1 MEYSQFTFAELLSVL
16 RRRRKMFIIPPIIVT
31 VICVV
36 GAFLL
41 PKEYESSTTIL
52 IQRNEVL
59 NQLMSSMG
67 EGVSSDD
74 RLGITIADINQIV
87 YSQPV
92 IEQLIDSLGMRNMA
106 LSKDADD
113 KLVKNLIMS
122 IKTETPGFNLF
133 AITYH
138 DTNPIRTQRALA
150 ILKDLITKKLL
161 EMENQKNE
169 FAVQFFEEKVNE
181 VQQKFLESQDNLVS
195 LLKQRVSQLPA
206 GDRGLYDQL
215 SHNDARIDETQDLLN
230 DYRSSLR
237 VVTKTLDS
245 GVNPNDLHE
254 LNQLQL
260 ANIPFASELR
270 ASMDN
275 YDQLSQIYTPEY
287 PGVNKA
293 KKDVEDKL
301 AKVRDGLESAISE
314 NGSQLFD
321 LEKEKVGTV
330 SSIEQVTIAKTED
343 QATEATYDTYTKLF
357 EDMKM
362 KLEQAKTTRDLGQKS
377 SEQIVVINPP
387 ILPTTPSK
395 PNRELIIGMGI
406 CVGLF
411 VGLLAVGMAEIID
424 TRVRTPKD
432 LEVFGR
438 PIIAYLPAPTVRPK
452 N

>member
-1 MEYSQFTFAELLSVL
+1 
-16 RRRRKMFIIPPIIVT
+16 MFIIPPIIVT

-67 EGVSSDD
+67 EEVSSDD

-106 LSKDADD
+106 LTKGADD
-113 KLVKNLIMS
+113 RLVKNLIMS

-150 ILKDLITKKLL
+150 LLKDLITQKLL

-181 VQQKFLESQDNLVS
+181 AQQKFLESQDNLIS
-195 LLKQRVSQLPA
+195 LLKQRVNQLPA

-215 SHNDARIDETQDLLN
+215 SHNDTRIDETQDLLN
-230 DYRSSLR
+230 GYRSSLDI
-237 VVTKTLDS
+237 VTKILDS
-245 GVNPNDLHE
+245 GVNPNNLHD

-260 ANIPFASELR
+260 ANIRFASELR

-314 NGSQLFD
+314 DRSQLFD

-343 QATEATYDTYTKLF
+343 QGTEATYDTYTKLF

-362 KLEQAKTTRDLGQKS
+362 KLEQARTTRDLGQKS
-377 SEQIVVINPP
+377 SAQIVVINPP

-406 CVGLF
+406 AMGLF
-411 VGLLAVGMAEIID
+411 TGILAVGMAEIID
-424 TRVRTPKD
+424 TRIRTPKD
-432 LEVFGR
+432 LEVFGK
-438 PIIAYLPAPTVRPK
+438 PIIAYLPAPTARPK